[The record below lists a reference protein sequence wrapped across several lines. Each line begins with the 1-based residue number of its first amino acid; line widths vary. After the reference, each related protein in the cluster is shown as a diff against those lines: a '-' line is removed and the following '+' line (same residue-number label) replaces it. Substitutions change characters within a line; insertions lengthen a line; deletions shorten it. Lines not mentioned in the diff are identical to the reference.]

1 MTVKAPAIMET
12 IVLGGGCFWCLDAVY
27 RRVQGVTNVVSG
39 YAGGHTPK
47 PDYWRVASK
56 TTGHA
61 EVVQVTFDPKV
72 ISLRDLLDI
81 FWTVHDPTVKDRQGY
96 DVGPE
101 YRSLILYRGE
111 EQKRVAEASLKA
123 AQELFDAPIVT
134 EVKPTSIS
142 VRFDKLGAKSNEQ
155 GFTIYDRS
163 WNVVEALPWRFSPHD
178 GTGIQAPLEI
188 GKTWPVQTNN
198 INGADGS
205 VWKRS
210 GISKVIGQE
219 SVTTKAGTFDTFKI
233 ETTFTGTNVKNPT
246 VKNEVTSLT
255 WYAPEIDHWVRRTF
269 VSRTNKHLRIDNV
282 IELISHGRKQ

>member
-1 MTVKAPAIMET
+1 MLRCALFGI
-12 IVLGGGCFWCLDAVY
+12 
-27 RRVQGVTNVVSG
+27 
-39 YAGGHTPK
+39 
-47 PDYWRVASK
+47 
-56 TTGHA
+56 
-61 EVVQVTFDPKV
+61 
-72 ISLRDLLDI
+72 ISLL
-81 FWTVHDPTVKDRQGY
+81 
-96 DVGPE
+96 
-101 YRSLILYRGE
+101 S
-111 EQKRVAEASLKA
+111 ASA
-123 AQELFDAPIVT
+123 SAQEAPTAAPGKTQAEPTQAVVPMEEPRPGDHWTYEIRDEITGKITATRENIVT

-142 VRFDKLGAKSNEQ
+142 VRFDRLGAKSNEQ

-282 IELISHGRKQ
+282 IELISYGRKQ